1 MKKAK
6 YIITVFLILTVLTG
20 CGNTV
25 SEDVKG
31 EYDDIYSITTAERYA
46 STIDTFNPTSS
57 TTQALLS
64 INNRE
69 TEPSSLQSTVT
80 VPSTAVV
87 SPSPTSAPTATI
99 AHSTEKYTATQST
112 VNHIKTTKPTEAVT
126 ATKAVTTSKAPVTTT
141 KPTTKPATT
150 KAITTKPS
158 VSSAKNTTAPSTT
171 KAPKKTQV
179 CYVTIVCTT
188 INDNLNKLKP
198 AKASFVPSDGIIL
211 KEAIVELNGSQ
222 TAFDV
227 IKTACSEN
235 SCRSNCAYCQ
245 NSGIQI
251 EYTYTPAF
259 DNYYIEGIHQIY
271 EKDCGSQS
279 GWMYSVN
286 GIFPNV
292 GVSAYNISNGDRIV
306 FAYTCNMGEDV
317 GNAY

>member
-25 SEDVKG
+25 SEDVNG
-31 EYDDIYSITTAERYA
+31 DYNDIYSITTAERYA
-46 STIDTFNPTSS
+46 HTTDSFNPTSS

-69 TEPSSLQSTVT
+69 TELSSIQTTAT
-80 VPSTAVV
+80 VPSTTVM
-87 SPSPTSAPTATI
+87 SLSPTSASTATT
-99 AHSTEKYTATQST
+99 AHSTEKHTATQST
-112 VNHIKTTKPTEAVT
+112 VNHINSTKPTEAVT

-141 KPTTKPATT
+141 KPATT
-150 KAITTKPS
+150 KAVTTKPS
-158 VSSAKNTTAPSTT
+158 VSSAKNTTVPPTT
-171 KAPKKTQV
+171 KAPKNPQV

-198 AKASFVPSDGIIL
+198 AKASFVPSDGVIL

-235 SCRSNCAYCQ
+235 TCRSNCAYCQ

-292 GVSAYNISNGDRIV
+292 GVSAYNISDGDRIV